1 MDFQFFLKIDPTASG
16 DGQRKGWKKEKI
28 ATKNTKGTRKSFAP
42 SSLCSL
48 CSLCSLWP
56 ICFL

>member
-48 CSLCSLWP
+48 CSLWP